1 MSAAAKVD
9 LAALAKR
16 DAFCVG
22 LGIELVEASRG
33 RAVTRVTVGAQ
44 HLNFHGAC
52 HGGLT
57 FTLADAAFGFA
68 CNSRGVAAFG
78 IDIAH
83 DLQSPGEGRRGAD
96 RDRGR
101 DLALQQARR
110 IIVST

>member
-22 LGIELVEASRG
+22 LGIELVESSHG

-57 FTLADAAFGFA
+57 FTLADAAMGFA
-68 CNSRGVAAFG
+68 SNSQG
-78 IDIAH
+78 
-83 DLQSPGEGRRGAD
+83 
-96 RDRGR
+96 
-101 DLALQQARR
+101 
-110 IIVST
+110 IVSASIDSHILYSLAARAGWR